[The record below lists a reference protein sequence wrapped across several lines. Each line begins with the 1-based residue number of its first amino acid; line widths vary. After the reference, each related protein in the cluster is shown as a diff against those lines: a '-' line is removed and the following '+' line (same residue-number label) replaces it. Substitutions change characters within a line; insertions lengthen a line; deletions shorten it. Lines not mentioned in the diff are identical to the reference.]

1 MAAANIP
8 EHLTSGEHCRT
19 RGRETPSSTLLAR
32 ESALRSDRPF
42 GLPLRRASA
51 TYTWPPYRSRGVS
64 FPCSPGARVGP
75 SRAVMCARW
84 PYHGA
89 QPRAPPGVRLEQPK
103 ACRMSRRPSDQPPG
117 RSPRST
123 PPTPPTTPSPTRWV
137 PWLIIG
143 ALLIGGLFFFHF
155 GRTDTPKADLSYSQF
170 QKAVDAGDIKTVQF
184 NPENG
189 KITGEFKTAQGGKK
203 EFTSSG
209 PN

>member
-1 MAAANIP
+1 
-8 EHLTSGEHCRT
+8 
-19 RGRETPSSTLLAR
+19 
-32 ESALRSDRPF
+32 
-42 GLPLRRASA
+42 
-51 TYTWPPYRSRGVS
+51 
-64 FPCSPGARVGP
+64 
-75 SRAVMCARW
+75 
-84 PYHGA
+84 
-89 QPRAPPGVRLEQPK
+89 
-103 ACRMSRRPSDQPPG
+103 MSRRPSDQPPG

-143 ALLIGGLFFFHF
+143 ALLIGGLFFFNF

-170 QKAVDAGDIKTVQF
+170 QKAVDAGEIKTVQF

-209 PN
+209 PNNDFQQTEIAQL